1 MHVRCLP
8 KNRRGTSLPRVAWN
22 VSQSAQGNLRQRPL
36 PVRAHPIV
44 FGTVLF
50 LASELMFF
58 AALFASYYD
67 LRANHAAWPPPGVH
81 LNVLES
87 IAGTVLLLVSSV
99 VMVLATKAM
108 DRQRISAARWWTA
121 TAAIAAAA
129 FVALSIHGYTKNTFT
144 ISTNAYGSIYYA
156 MTGFHLLH
164 VTVGIG
170 ILLALLIGMRSNA
183 LQVYHR
189 QGAEAMTYYWHFVF
203 IVWIGIWATIYLVR

>member
-1 MHVRCLP
+1 MA
-8 KNRRGTSLPRVAWN
+8 TSAD
-22 VSQSAQGNLRQRPL
+22 GNQRLRPL
-36 PVRAHPIV
+36 PVRAHPLV

-67 LRANHAAWPPPGVH
+67 LRANRAQWPPPGVH
-81 LNVLES
+81 LGVAES
-87 IAGTVLLLVSSV
+87 AFGTALLLAASI

-108 DRQRISAARWWTA
+108 DKQRIFAARWWTA
-121 TAAIAAAA
+121 SAIVAATGFI
-129 FVALSIHGYTKNTFT
+129 ALSVDGYLNNTFA

-164 VTVGIG
+164 VAVGVG

-183 LQVYHR
+183 LRAYHR
-189 QGAEAMTYYWHFVF
+189 EGAEAMTYYWHFVF
-203 IVWIGIWATIYLVR
+203 IVWLGIWATVYLVQ